1 MALASEVTTWPEADA
16 GGGVPVTRFRS
27 RVRTNAGPE
36 RFKARLEAL
45 GLLALAERIDRY
57 ETNWHWTG
65 TGQGYAITWRPGT
78 TLADL
83 VPLAR
88 L

>member
-1 MALASEVTTWPEADA
+1 MPLASEVTTWQEEVT
-16 GGGVPVTRFRS
+16 GGGVLVTRFRS

-36 RFKARLEAL
+36 RFKARLEGL
-45 GLLALAERIDRY
+45 GLLALAEHIERH

-65 TGQGYAITWRPGT
+65 TGQGYAITWRLGT
-78 TLADL
+78 TAADL

-88 L
+88 V